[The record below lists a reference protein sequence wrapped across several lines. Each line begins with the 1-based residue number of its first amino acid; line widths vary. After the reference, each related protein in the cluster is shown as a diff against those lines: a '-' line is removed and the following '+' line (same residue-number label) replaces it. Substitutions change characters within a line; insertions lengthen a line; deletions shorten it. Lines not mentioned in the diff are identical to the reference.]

1 MVMTDPTSE
10 DADLARQAQADA
22 KQALADTKRL
32 FIKLIIFGVI
42 LGLVTAFGV
51 VKFISSL
58 NSNLVPSTQQNR

>member
-1 MVMTDPTSE
+1 MTDPTSE
-10 DADLARQAQADA
+10 DADLARQAHADA